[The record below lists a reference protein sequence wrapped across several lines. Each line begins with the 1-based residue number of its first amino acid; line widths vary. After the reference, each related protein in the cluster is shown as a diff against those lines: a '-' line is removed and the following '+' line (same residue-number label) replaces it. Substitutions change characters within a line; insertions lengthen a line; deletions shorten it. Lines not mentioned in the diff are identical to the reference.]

1 MFESLNLY
9 LDDCQEMKVAKKFSG
24 RTFNIIYPIFGFI
37 KYSYYISEIYIY
49 IYMANMNLK
58 LVRLIVPACLLLS
71 FVWVYG
77 SCTML
82 EQVVFGKA
90 RSLCSQDQTHMWSLF
105 FRSYITPEAVRSRE
119 YVPTTLG
126 LNLCITPLS
135 GGISFPIFLPSSTCF
150 LNSLLSRPVQDVLF
164 SVLCLH

>member
-1 MFESLNLY
+1 MVLS
-9 LDDCQEMKVAKKFSG
+9 
-24 RTFNIIYPIFGFI
+24 NIHTIFV
-37 KYSYYISEIYIY
+37 KY

-77 SCTML
+77 FCTML

-150 LNSLLSRPVQDVLF
+150 LNSLLSRPVQVLSF
-164 SVLCLH
+164 VSSLNIWKEISCLTIWLEWGRE